1 MKPSIT
7 IKGSIVMNNKA
18 WDKQKAILDGW
29 SPEEVEILYADYQK
43 YLEQLQRWHWKDG
56 LVMDFD
62 DRWRAMA
69 DNEMDKR
76 EGK

>member
-1 MKPSIT
+1 
-7 IKGSIVMNNKA
+7 MNSKA

-43 YLEQLQRWHWKDG
+43 YLEQHQRWHWKDG

-62 DRWRAMA
+62 DWWRSQA
-69 DNEMDKR
+69 DEAKDRAKYQD
-76 EGK
+76 